1 MLECNI
7 LTHARGHRRAQESSA
22 ANMDQTATALN
33 QQSHIELPEKMSSLC
48 EMLVKEIA
56 TLTLLPTSFAIC
68 GN

>member
-1 MLECNI
+1 
-7 LTHARGHRRAQESSA
+7 
-22 ANMDQTATALN
+22 MDQTATALN